1 MKENKDKRRLK
12 NEPRLLTQL
21 NEEQKEVKRLFYE
34 FDVNFI
40 HGDYAAGKTFVACA
54 IALSSFRKKEFN
66 NIIIAR
72 PIVKNSVGILP
83 GDIDMKMQ
91 PFIAPIIHNFN
102 VLQSPNTTEK
112 MMEELT
118 LQILPVDF
126 AKGITYVDSVVIIDE
141 YEDLDYEDFRTML
154 TRLGKNSKMMFC
166 GSKEQ
171 VHRSIGNKSC
181 IKDAMKLEN
190 SGLVG
195 YSTLKSN
202 HRNPA
207 LTSIINFLEK
217 DNIKVA

>member
-1 MKENKDKRRLK
+1 MSVENKQKRKLK
-12 NEPRLLTQL
+12 KEPRLLQSL

-34 FDVNFI
+34 FDVNFV

-54 IALSSFRKKEFN
+54 IALSAFRKKEFN
-66 NIIIAR
+66 KITIAR

-91 PFIAPIIHNFN
+91 PFVAPIIHNFN
-102 VLQSPNTTEK
+102 VLQSPSTTEK
-112 MMEELT
+112 MMKDLT
-118 LQILPVDF
+118 LEILPVDF
-126 AKGITYVDSVVIIDE
+126 AKGITYVDSVVVIDE

-154 TRLGKNSKMMFC
+154 TRLGKNSKMIFC

-181 IKDAMKLEN
+181 ITQAMKLKD
-190 SGLVG
+190 SSLVG

-202 HRNPA
+202 HRNPI
-207 LTSIINFLEK
+207 LTDIIKFLEN
-217 DNIKVA
+217 D

>member
-1 MKENKDKRRLK
+1 MKDNKDKRKLK
-12 NEPRLLTQL
+12 TEPRLLLKL
-21 NEEQKEVKRLFYE
+21 NEEQKEVKRLFYQY
-34 FDVNFI
+34 DVNFI

-54 IALSSFRKKEFN
+54 IALAAFRKKEFN
-66 NIIIAR
+66 KIIIAR

-91 PFIAPIIHNFN
+91 PFVAPIIHNFN
-102 VLQSPNTTEK
+102 SLQSSTNTEK
-112 MMEELT
+112 MISNLT
-118 LQILPVDF
+118 LEILPVDF

-171 VHRSIGNKSC
+171 IHRSIGNKSC
-181 IKDAMKLEN
+181 IYKAMELED

-202 HRNPA
+202 HRNPI
-207 LTSIINFLEK
+207 LTDIINFLEK
-217 DNIKVA
+217 DNVKVA